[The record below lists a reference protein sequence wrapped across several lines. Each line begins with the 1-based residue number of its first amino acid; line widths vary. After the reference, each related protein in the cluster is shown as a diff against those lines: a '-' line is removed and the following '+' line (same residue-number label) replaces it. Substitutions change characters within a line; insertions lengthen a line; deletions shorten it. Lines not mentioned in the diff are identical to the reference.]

1 MNSALDPNEDD
12 EPRPNLALVIAG
24 TSAVAVVSLLSLR
37 WPAAV
42 ASTTLGALMIAGA
55 EMDARAFLLP
65 DHVTFGA
72 SLAGLAAAA
81 LLAAEDPL
89 FAVLEAAVGALCVA
103 GVFEL
108 VRRIFARLRGIEGLG
123 LGDVKLA
130 AAIGAWLPLEFA
142 PLCIILAAGA
152 ALVAVGLARLRGV
165 RVDAET
171 RLPFG
176 AYLCPALWLAYFVS
190 ALSA

>member
-1 MNSALDPNEDD
+1 MNSALDPNEDSFALD
-12 EPRPNLALVIAG
+12 EPRPNLALIIAG
-24 TSAVAVVSLLSLR
+24 TSA
-37 WPAAV
+37 
-42 ASTTLGALMIAGA
+42 
-55 EMDARAFLLP
+55 
-65 DHVTFGA
+65 
-72 SLAGLAAAA
+72 
-81 LLAAEDPL
+81 
-89 FAVLEAAVGALCVA
+89 ALCVA
-103 GVFEL
+103 GAFEL
-108 VRRIFARLRGIEGLG
+108 VRRIFARLRGIDGLG